1 MKTARDAVQLAD
13 RLCRRVLAPLLQGGQ
28 VQPLSPIGS
37 ARALAAIQFDL
48 PPPDDLAQLLGDL
61 RIREARRLC
70 PVDCLPDIG
79 RAEWL
84 MGFAL
89 NDLLQA
95 TNPRLVGTF
104 GRDRPRRLIEMADRM
119 LDAAGS
125 PDTVVD
131 ALGRHATFSR
141 IVELTRIDTTVSW
154 WVGSELFQGRLPP
167 ARLTAWPELRRV
179 RRHQE
184 QVRLVDMPP
193 PDAQWRTTWLEC
205 MAKLYSASPLTDLS
219 QVDRPQ
225 PAFRWTGGLCG
236 FTRNP
241 VGRRLALRAVGRTT
255 DRPRAVATLLAAA
268 RHVESE
274 AARAHADA
282 FAAEVDSIR

>member
-1 MKTARDAVQLAD
+1 MRTARDAVQLAD
-13 RLCRRVLAPLLQGGQ
+13 RLCRRVLAPLLQGGR

-61 RIREARRLC
+61 RI
-70 PVDCLPDIG
+70 
-79 RAEWL
+79 
-84 MGFAL
+84 
-89 NDLLQA
+89 
-95 TNPRLVGTF
+95 
-104 GRDRPRRLIEMADRM
+104 
-119 LDAAGS
+119 
-125 PDTVVD
+125 
-131 ALGRHATFSR
+131 
-141 IVELTRIDTTVSW
+141 DTTVSW
-154 WVGSELFQGRLPP
+154 WVGSELFQGRRPP

-193 PDAQWRTTWLEC
+193 PDAPWRTTWLEC

-219 QVDRPQ
+219 QVDRAQ

-268 RHVESE
+268 RYVESE